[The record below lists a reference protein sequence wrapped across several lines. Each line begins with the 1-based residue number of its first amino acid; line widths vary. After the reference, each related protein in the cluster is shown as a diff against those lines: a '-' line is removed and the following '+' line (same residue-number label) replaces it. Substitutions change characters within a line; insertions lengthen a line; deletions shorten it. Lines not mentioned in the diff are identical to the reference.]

1 MEYDGT
7 VLEPWSRWA
16 AYGVFHD
23 PEMRNKVT
31 VDLYKASFI
40 AQFLLGS
47 DFY

>member
-1 MEYDGT
+1 
-7 VLEPWSRWA
+7 
-16 AYGVFHD
+16 
-23 PEMRNKVT
+23 MRNKVT